1 MKQKAAKVAI
11 EAIASDEVID
21 RAYGWLCSRREHYSS
36 NHDVW
41 NVRWRWKSIKPLL
54 QAELRAGRY
63 RFGAVQRVRRNH
75 DAIELWSALDA
86 LVLKAMAIVLS
97 RSLKLPR
104 SCYHLRGHGGPK
116 AAVRDVV
123 AHLPGNAFVFRT
135 DVKSYYAGIDHDV
148 LMSQLMSR
156 ITDARVLNLVEQYIR
171 RTIYWE
177 GYYQEVKCGISLG
190 CPLSPIMGALYL
202 EVLDRRM
209 EETALFY
216 ARFMD
221 DWVILAHTR
230 WQLRRAV
237 KLVMQTLTELKLVPH
252 PDKTYIGRASR
263 GFSFLGYTI
272 ASAGIVGIA
281 PQTRE
286 RFVERLTRLY
296 EQGAPVERI
305 GDYVRRWHR
314 WAVSGLGACG
324 NSISCLLLIPA
335 AQSPE
340 TQKGQQA
347 RRRQHESP
355 GSGDYRDRR

>member
-1 MKQKAAKVAI
+1 MEQKAAKVAI

-41 NVRWRWKSIKPLL
+41 NVRWQWKSIKPLL
-54 QAELRAGRY
+54 QTDLLAGEY
-63 RFGAVQRVRRNH
+63 RFGAVRRVRRNH

-97 RSLKLPR
+97 RSLGLPR
-104 SCYHLRGHGGPK
+104 SCYHLRGHGGAK

-135 DVKSYYAGIDHDV
+135 DVKSYYAGIDHNV
-148 LMSQLMSR
+148 LMSRLSR
-156 ITDARVLNLVEQYIR
+156 RIVDHRVLHLLEQYIR
-171 RTIYWE
+171 RTVYRD
-177 GYYQEVKCGISLG
+177 GYYQDVKCGISLG
-190 CPLSPIMGALYL
+190 CPLSPVMGALYL
-202 EVLDRRM
+202 EVLDLRM
-209 EETALFY
+209 EQTGLFY

-221 DWVILAHTR
+221 DWVILTRTR
-230 WQLRRAV
+230 WQLRKAV
-237 KLVMQTLTELKLVPH
+237 KLVMQTLDELKLEPH

-281 PQTRE
+281 PQTHK

-296 EQGAPVERI
+296 EQGAPPERI
-305 GDYVRRWHR
+305 GNYVRRWHC
-314 WAVSGLGACG
+314 WAVSGLGDYGKSISDFIPDACG
-324 NSISCLLLIPA
+324 VIA
-335 AQSPE
+335 
-340 TQKGQQA
+340 
-347 RRRQHESP
+347 
-355 GSGDYRDRR
+355 